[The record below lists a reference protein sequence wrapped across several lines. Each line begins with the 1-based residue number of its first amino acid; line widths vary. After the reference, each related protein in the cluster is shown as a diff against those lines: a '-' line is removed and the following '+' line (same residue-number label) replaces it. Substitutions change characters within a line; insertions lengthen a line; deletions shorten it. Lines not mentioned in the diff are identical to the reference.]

1 MNNLTENDII
11 RVMREE
17 WNKKIQKLT
26 EEVKLSLTAK
36 VDGKEVEIASP
47 GFKAK
52 NKDSQKL
59 YTVVSAG
66 PDTVTLVSADKKEQF
81 TINGEQWRNEY
92 VSG

>member
-52 NKDSQKL
+52 NKKSQKL
-59 YTVVSAG
+59 YTVASTG
-66 PDTVTLVSADKKEQF
+66 PDVVTLVSADGKEKF
-81 TINGEQWRNEY
+81 VINGEQWRNEY
-92 VSG
+92 VPG